1 MDDISPIWQ
10 ELQKNN
16 FKISTDTR
24 KDLSGSIYFALKGEN
39 FDGNNFVKEALEKGA
54 VLSVTDNPEKVGENI
69 YLVEDVLK
77 TLQFVA
83 NKYRKEFNVPILVIG
98 GSNGKTTSRELI
110 GQVLKSK
117 YKTYVTKENL
127 NNHIGLPLSILQ
139 IPKDSEVAVFEIG
152 ANHKGEHAKLLNIL
166 EPDIVAVTNN
176 GLDHLEGFGSPEGVR
191 EANKEIYDWAYEN
204 SSLAFVNKNLE
215 DLLEDSS
222 KLERILYP
230 EIQLSYSH
238 GDFLRINFEDVEYAT
253 NLVGDFNILNIDLAL
268 SVAKYFD
275 IDIHTALEKISE
287 LKPFTKRSE
296 LLEKDGNTFILDCYN
311 ANPSSMKLSL
321 ESFANS
327 FQKPKGVILGD
338 MLELGSYSKEEH
350 KKIVDQVKEYDFD
363 RIVFVGPN
371 FKEVLDNSFEYKWFT
386 NSKEAKEWFKKE
398 DFKGF
403 TFLLKGS
410 RGIKIEQ
417 IFDM

>member
-1 MDDISPIWQ
+1 MNDILPIWQ

-39 FDGNNFVKEALEKGA
+39 FDGNDFVKEALSKGA
-54 VLSVTDNPEKVGENI
+54 IASVTDNPEKVGDKI
-69 YLVEDVLK
+69 YLVSDVLK

-83 NKYRKEFNVPILVIG
+83 NKYRKEFNIPILVIG
-98 GSNGKTTSRELI
+98 GSNGKTTSRELV
-110 GQVLKSK
+110 GEVLKSK

-139 IPKDSEVAVFEIG
+139 MPKNSEIGVFEIG
-152 ANHKGEHAKLLNIL
+152 ANHKGEHTELLKIL
-166 EPDIVAVTNN
+166 EPTIVVVTNN
-176 GLDHLEGFGSPEGVR
+176 GMDHLEGFGSPEGVR

-204 SSLAFVNKNLE
+204 KALAFVNKNLE
-215 DLLEDSS
+215 DLLEDSY
-222 KLERILYP
+222 KLKRILYP
-230 EIQLSYSH
+230 EFELSYSNEKY
-238 GDFLRINFEDVEYAT
+238 LKINFEENDYVT
-253 NLVGDFNILNIDLAL
+253 NLIGDYNISNIQLTISL
-268 SVAKYFD
+268 AKYFN
-275 IDIHTALEKISE
+275 IDPHQALETLSQ

-296 LLEKDGNTFILDCYN
+296 VLEKDGNTFILDCYN

-350 KKIVDQVKEYDFD
+350 KKTVDQVKGYNFD
-363 RIVFVGPN
+363 TVIFVGPN
-371 FKEVLDNSFEYKWFT
+371 FKEVLDDSFEYKWFKD
-386 NSKEAKEWFKKE
+386 SVQAKEWFKKE

-417 IFDM
+417 ILDM